1 MNHRSD
7 QLLGVIGAVRKRR
20 NLLIVLR
27 GGDHGRRD
35 CGDARHHGPG
45 RVPLPAQ
52 RRRARVIARL
62 RGLER
67 DRRRLLRPVRP
78 LRRRAS
84 DAQLARLA
92 EEKHPGVE
100 DRFVSAIEFSGEEM
114 RGLLARDN

>member
-35 CGDARHHGPG
+35 CGDARHHGSG
-45 RVPLPAQ
+45 RVPLPLSA
-52 RRRARVIARL
+52 AALVSLRVC
-62 RGLER
+62 GLER

-84 DAQLARLA
+84 DAQLAACL
-92 EEKHPGVE
+92 EENIQALKTAS
-100 DRFVSAIEFSGEEM
+100 SARSSFQAK
-114 RGLLARDN
+114 RCARPSRPR